1 MDIRETDLPGIGRK
15 YQVVTRTGEKAVIIL
30 HDDGRREIYHFDP
43 SDPDESKSV
52 VTLDD
57 EEARQLAGIL
67 GGMNYQPKALENIE
81 IALEDLIIEWYKISH
96 HAKCNGVTIGK
107 LMVRQRTGA
116 TIIALIEKNQRK
128 TINPGPDHVLASG
141 TTLVIAGERKQ
152 ISQLKQILSDGG

>member
-15 YQVVTRTGEKAVIIL
+15 YQVVTRTGEKAVVII
-30 HDDGRREIYHFDP
+30 HDDGRREMYHFDP
-43 SDPDESKSV
+43 NDPDESISV

-57 EEARQLAGIL
+57 EEARQLAGII

-81 IALEDLIIEWYKISH
+81 IALEDLIIEWYKISPQ
-96 HAKCNGVTIGK
+96 AKCNGVTIGK
-107 LMVRQRTGA
+107 LMVRQKTGA

-152 ISQLKQILSDGG
+152 INQLKQILSDGG